1 MTGREAI
8 FLLEIPQREVDA
20 AYSRVRDDRLAGGA
34 YLRRAIDDRG
44 KLMIQALD
52 RLIVLLEHTHWLVTA
67 IEKTAVVLGGTR
79 EIGKAIAHEIAAEGE
94 NVVPASWGKSSVAAT
109 TEEICERGSDA
120 TEATC
125 EVTDSASIAAL
136 RDQETFDG
144 VDTLINSPSGIVRK
158 PVAKIIDG
166 TGDTS

>member
-1 MTGREAI
+1 MT
-8 FLLEIPQREVDA
+8 V
-20 AYSRVRDDRLAGGA
+20 
-34 YLRRAIDDRG
+34 
-44 KLMIQALD
+44 
-52 RLIVLLEHTHWLVTA
+52 

-79 EIGKAIAHEIAAEGE
+79 EIGKAIALEIAEEGE
-94 NVVPASWGKSSVAAT
+94 NVIPASWGESSVAAT
-109 TEEICERGSDA
+109 ADEICERGSDA

-144 VDTLINSPSGIVRK
+144 VDTLVNSPSGITRK
-158 PVAKIIDG
+158 PVAKIVEG